1 MKKKIIGRNKIQVQ
15 NRRQNVPGNE
25 EEGPPSAHRVKGEA
39 DAAFWQFEWEVMSG
53 GDKAC
58 HFLWFSIP
66 TQPFLS
72 HYKVILTGEKN
83 DNGCLAAC
91 VRRTA
96 RQQPAKGLWWVPSGD
111 RNTSML
117 WEITNALPQFVYKHQ
132 LLLTFWRPLEN
143 WKHWT
148 IIFCKINKEASS
160 EMGIFMEKDSWQL
173 LIRMFLSKL

>member
-53 GDKAC
+53 GDKTC

-72 HYKVILTGEKN
+72 HYKVILTAEKN

-96 RQQPAKGLWWVPSGD
+96 RQQPAEGLWWVPSGD
-111 RNTSML
+111 RNTSTL
-117 WEITNALPQFVYKHQ
+117 RNNKCSPTVCVQTPIAPH
-132 LLLTFWRPLEN
+132 LLKTPWKLETLN
-143 WKHWT
+143 
-148 IIFCKINKEASS
+148 NY
-160 EMGIFMEKDSWQL
+160 
-173 LIRMFLSKL
+173 FL